1 MNEEKKKNGNAKRK
15 RSEGGQP
22 GNTNALKWTEAEA
35 VRLGGE
41 LVAWMKPKYIPDPKH
56 KPKKGEKQKMV
67 DAHGLNIFFE
77 KFLLIEKG
85 LPPGTLSYL
94 DKNFKSFSNLKK
106 TAKRLQEIKLKEY
119 GVHRKLDK
127 SVVIFLLKCEHGLSE
142 KQDNQSGINYEE
154 ILKAFAAIM
163 KSKDE

>member
-1 MNEEKKKNGNAKRK
+1 MSEEKKKKGNKTER
-15 RSEGGQP
+15 RGEGGQP

-35 VRLGGE
+35 MKLGGE
-41 LVAWMKPKYIPDPKH
+41 LVTWMKPKFVPDPKH
-56 KPKKGEKQKMV
+56 KPKKGERQKMV

-127 SVVIFLLKCEHGLSE
+127 SVVIFLLKCEHGLTE
-142 KQDNQSGINYEE
+142 KQDTPEQNNFTE
-154 ILKAFAAIM
+154 ILKAMASIM
-163 KSKDE
+163 KGSE